1 MSLPLLSSFRRQQL
15 VLDFD
20 VFHPLVVPLTTY
32 TFSTNVADDATTVSA
47 SSKERL
53 PPGAFTLR
61 YAFPHWFSF
70 LRRLNENSETA
81 GAAAPIAD
89 RPSTPS
95 GAIAETR
102 NDSELSQ
109 AGPGSTDRRSLILDV
124 LRHVKEAFE
133 SEDLLDRIPLDEVG
147 DPSAWH
153 AWRAYR
159 GLPHRQND
167 AKSGETNIS
176 QAAPPSPK
184 NPGEWKWDG
193 VLESRV
199 RNSVEAS
206 ISEAALF
213 GNTSGHSRA
222 GRIPMDSESLDTR
235 QRSLAAADRQLRFS
249 KLSEERFEELKV
261 QCLNVDTA
269 QPAS

>member
-1 MSLPLLSSFRRQQL
+1 M
-15 VLDFD
+15 
-20 VFHPLVVPLTTY
+20 PLTTY
-32 TFSTNVADDATTVSA
+32 TFSTNVADDTTTVSA

-61 YAFPHWFSF
+61 YAFPHWFSS
-70 LRRLNENSETA
+70 LRRSNDNSETA
-81 GAAAPIAD
+81 GAAAPSAV

-95 GAIAETR
+95 VVRTEPGDDA
-102 NDSELSQ
+102 ELSQ
-109 AGPGSTDRRSLILDV
+109 ADSGRPDRRSLILDV

-133 SEDLLDRIPLDEVG
+133 SEDLLDRIPLEEVG

-167 AKSGETNIS
+167 AISGETNIS
-176 QAAPPSPK
+176 QAAPPSSK

-193 VLESRV
+193 VWESRV

-213 GNTSGHSRA
+213 GNTGGNSRG
-222 GRIPMDSESLDTR
+222 GRNPMEPATLDSR

-249 KLSEERFEELKV
+249 KLNEERFEELKV
-261 QCLNVDTA
+261 QLLNMNIT